1 MYLIRN
7 IAAIV
12 LIIITLTVVSFHTI
26 TGKLYAIEQA
36 NPIEGIDEEKCNEIY
51 NCKIITKDVFKYPG
65 IVDPFDNNDEK
76 AKTAMNNINDTKII
90 QEQSCH
96 KLMDVEIEKK
106 KDQKIGEQTPNF
118 MICLP

>member
-1 MYLIRN
+1 
-7 IAAIV
+7 
-12 LIIITLTVVSFHTI
+12 
-26 TGKLYAIEQA
+26 
-36 NPIEGIDEEKCNEIY
+36 
-51 NCKIITKDVFKYPG
+51 
-65 IVDPFDNNDEK
+65 VDTFAKNDEK

-90 QEQSCH
+90 EEQSCH

>member
-26 TGKLYAIEQA
+26 TGKLYAIEKA

-51 NCKIITKDVFKYPG
+51 NCKIITKDVFKYPD

-90 QEQSCH
+90 EEQSCH

-106 KDQKIGEQTPNF
+106 KDQKIGEQIPNF

>member
-12 LIIITLTVVSFHTI
+12 LIIISLTTVSIHTI
-26 TGKLYAIEQA
+26 TGKLYAIEQS

-51 NCKIITKDVFKYPG
+51 NCKIITKDVFKYPS
-65 IVDPFDNNDEK
+65 IVDPFVKNEEID
-76 AKTAMNNINDTKII
+76 KTVMNNNNDTKII
-90 QEQSCH
+90 EEQSCP
-96 KLMDVEIEKK
+96 KLMDVDIEKK
-106 KDQKIGEQTPNF
+106 EDQKIGEQTPKF

>member
-76 AKTAMNNINDTKII
+76 AKTAVNNINDTKII
-90 QEQSCH
+90 EEQSCH

>member
-12 LIIITLTVVSFHTI
+12 LIIITLTVISFHTI
-26 TGKLYAIEQA
+26 TGKLYAIEKA
-36 NPIEGIDEEKCNEIY
+36 TPIEGIDEEKCNEIY
-51 NCKIITKDVFKYPG
+51 NCKIITKDVFKYPD
-65 IVDPFDNNDEK
+65 IVDTFAKNDEK

-90 QEQSCH
+90 EEQSCH